1 MDVDWN
7 RPFAVISAVMSAA
20 RVETV
25 DAVVLLPNRPVVETK
40 RDCENWAVESTVKI
54 FAVEICPVMVN
65 VPVKVE

>member
-7 RPFAVISAVMSAA
+7 RPFVNRVVRSAA

-25 DAVVLLPNRPVVETK
+25 DAVVLLPKRPVVETK
-40 RDCENWAVESTVKI
+40 RDCRKSAVDRTVKM
-54 FAVEICPVMVN
+54 FAVEICPVMLN